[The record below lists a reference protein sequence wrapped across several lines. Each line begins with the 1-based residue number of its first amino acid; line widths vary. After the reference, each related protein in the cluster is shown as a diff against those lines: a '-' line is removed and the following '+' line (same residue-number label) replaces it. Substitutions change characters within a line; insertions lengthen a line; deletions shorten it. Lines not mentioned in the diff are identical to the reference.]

1 MASATLQRG
10 TPAAVPVSY
19 PRVGSWTIPL
29 GANTVQ
35 VLDPLITSSSV
46 VAITAVPTGADQ
58 THLYQ
63 VGAITPGVGFS
74 VRCLDAQVPAT
85 PAVSALALTNT
96 TAAVPGSYVV
106 LKY

>member
-10 TPAAVPVSY
+10 TPAAVSVSY

-35 VLDPLITSSSV
+35 VLDPLITSGSV
-46 VAITAVPTGADQ
+46 VAITAVPTNAADL
-58 THLYQ
+58 THVYQ
-63 VGAITPGVGFS
+63 VGTINPGVGFN
-74 VRCLDAQVPAT
+74 VRCLD
-85 PAVSALALTNT
+85 SAGAALVLTNT